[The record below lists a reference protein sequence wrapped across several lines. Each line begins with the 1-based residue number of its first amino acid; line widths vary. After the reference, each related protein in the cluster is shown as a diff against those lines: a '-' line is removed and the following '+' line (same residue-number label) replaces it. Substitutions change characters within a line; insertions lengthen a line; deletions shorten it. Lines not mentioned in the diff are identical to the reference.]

1 MPTLGKELEYKKPGS
16 LKDFKLGKKSA
27 HCTGK
32 QKESL
37 SVSDWALS
45 GQKIVFSE
53 YCEPLAD
60 PHAVWSSN
68 LYL

>member
-1 MPTLGKELEYKKPGS
+1 MLSGKIVLMPVKDKKRGLVPTLGKELEYKKPGS

-37 SVSDWALS
+37 SVSD
-45 GQKIVFSE
+45 
-53 YCEPLAD
+53 
-60 PHAVWSSN
+60 
-68 LYL
+68 